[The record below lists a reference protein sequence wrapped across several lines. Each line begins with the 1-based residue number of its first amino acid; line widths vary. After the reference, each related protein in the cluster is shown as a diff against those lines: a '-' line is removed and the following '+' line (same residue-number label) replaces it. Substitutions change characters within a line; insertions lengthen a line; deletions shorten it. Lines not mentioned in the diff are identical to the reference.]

1 MIKKYLGL
9 FLGQLIN
16 YGIVGHILTQSRALL
31 IEMIV
36 KNKNEH
42 NQLAIILDNMK
53 ESLIIIHELRVDFA
67 NDTFLNKFGT
77 QIDNSLETPV

>member
-1 MIKKYLGL
+1 M
-9 FLGQLIN
+9 GQLIN

-53 ESLIIIHELRVDFA
+53 ESLIIIHEKKVDFA

-77 QIDNSLETPV
+77 QIDNS

>member
-1 MIKKYLGL
+1 
-9 FLGQLIN
+9 
-16 YGIVGHILTQSRALL
+16 
-31 IEMIV
+31 MIV